1 MVAGAVAELS
11 NARFLITVEL
21 LAAVVT
27 GLVIGTAHWLA
38 LRIWIRWAAGQLDG
52 Q

>member
-1 MVAGAVAELS
+1 MAELS
-11 NARFLITVEL
+11 NAGFLVTVEL

-38 LRIWIRWAAGQLDG
+38 LRVWIGWAAGEPDRE
-52 Q
+52 